1 MRGNRKV
8 SLRTLAAHLCREWR
22 ILLLIAVLCGAAAAV
37 YQTVRLWPKTKIEKS
52 ETQKN
57 QPTAKEKKTT
67 SFYEEEIR
75 RINSQITTRQE
86 YIADSIYTQL
96 DFSKVGLASVDLF
109 VFLDTDL
116 KPDASGQTEDLSAEE
131 KAALEQ
137 AEPEEGTELAEGM
150 EETEGT
156 EPAEGAEEETGGTEE
171 GLEGTEEETE
181 DSSDQEEDTSES
193 LRTTEPQDSTVSLR
207 RRRII
212 YRAYQ
217 RYINNMIDWT
227 ELAEKFETEPRYL
240 QELLKVTNENEILG
254 AMTISVRY
262 TDPEGADEILQ
273 YVIDALARY
282 PHSDLY
288 EAGNFEIHYKNRIKR
303 YHIDAVNYKLLNR
316 RVSELNSLMQTKDSF
331 QTNINKNR
339 ASSSG
344 SSVHA
349 LSKKAVLKSAV
360 KYGAAGAA
368 GSLIVAAVLFV
379 FYLLSRS
386 AVLSG
391 REINEVYGFDR
402 IAVMPVKD
410 AGKLRGLDR
419 AAAALDASCLSSSN
433 MKDGCKVA
441 DANLKALAEENEQ
454 IALIGDCTPERL
466 SEVADLIGEVGTGGY
481 TLRAISDLN
490 SNAASLEALRE
501 CSSVVIASEVRK
513 STYRNTD
520 DLLATVRSYRKP
532 VVGSIVLC

>member
-52 ETQKN
+52 ETEKS

-96 DFSKVGLASVDLF
+96 DFSKVGLASVDMF

-116 KPDASGQTEDLSAEE
+116 NPDDSGQTGDLTAEE
-131 KAALEQ
+131 KAAQEETET
-137 AEPEEGTELAEGM
+137 AEGTELAEETDGP
-150 EETEGT
+150 EQTEGT
-156 EPAEGAEEETGGTEE
+156 EQAEGTEEGLEETEE

-181 DSSDQEEDTSES
+181 ETDDSSEQTEDISES
-193 LRTTEPQDSTVSLR
+193 VLITEPQDSTVSLR

-217 RYINNMIDWT
+217 RYISNMIDWT

-240 QELLKVTNENEILG
+240 QELLKVTNENETLG

-339 ASSSG
+339 ASTSG

-349 LSKKAVLKSAV
+349 LSK
-360 KYGAAGAA
+360 
-368 GSLIVAAVLFV
+368 
-379 FYLLSRS
+379 
-386 AVLSG
+386 
-391 REINEVYGFDR
+391 
-402 IAVMPVKD
+402 
-410 AGKLRGLDR
+410 
-419 AAAALDASCLSSSN
+419 
-433 MKDGCKVA
+433 
-441 DANLKALAEENEQ
+441 
-454 IALIGDCTPERL
+454 
-466 SEVADLIGEVGTGGY
+466 
-481 TLRAISDLN
+481 
-490 SNAASLEALRE
+490 
-501 CSSVVIASEVRK
+501 
-513 STYRNTD
+513 
-520 DLLATVRSYRKP
+520 
-532 VVGSIVLC
+532 

>member
-22 ILLLIAVLCGAAAAV
+22 ILLLIAVLCGAAATV
-37 YQTVRLWPKTKIEKS
+37 YQTVHLWPKTKIEKS
-52 ETQKN
+52 EAQKN

-96 DFSKVGLASVDLF
+96 DFSKVGLASVDLLI
-109 VFLDTDL
+109 FLDTDL
-116 KPDASGQTEDLSAEE
+116 NPDASGQTGDLTAEE
-131 KAALEQ
+131 KEAQEETEAVEGTEQPEETEETEQPEETERTEERLEETGEETENNSEQ
-137 AEPEEGTELAEGM
+137 AE
-150 EETEGT
+150 
-156 EPAEGAEEETGGTEE
+156 
-171 GLEGTEEETE
+171 
-181 DSSDQEEDTSES
+181 DTSAS
-193 LRTTEPQDSTVSLR
+193 VWITEPQDSEVSLR

-212 YRAYQ
+212 YRSYQ
-217 RYINNMIDWT
+217 RYIKNMIDWT
-227 ELAEKFETEPRYL
+227 ELAEKYETEPRYL
-240 QELLKVTNENEILG
+240 QELIIVTNANEALG

-262 TDPEGADEILQ
+262 TDPDGADEILQ
-273 YVIDALARY
+273 YVIDAIEKY
-282 PHSDLY
+282 PHSDLS
-288 EAGNFEIHYKNRIKR
+288 EVGSFEVRYKNRSKR
-303 YHIDAVNYKLLNR
+303 YHIDTVNYKLLNT

-339 ASSSG
+339 GSSSPL
-344 SSVHA
+344 SVRA
-349 LSKKAVLKSAV
+349 LSKKDVLKTAV
-360 KYGAAGAA
+360 KYGVAGAA
-368 GSLIVAAVLFV
+368 GSLVLAAVLFV

-391 REINEVYGFDR
+391 RELNDVYGFDR

-410 AGKLRGLDR
+410 IGKLRGFDR
-419 AAAALDASCLSSSN
+419 AAAAIDACGRTSSN

-441 DANLKALAEENEQ
+441 DVNLKTLTEKDEQ

-466 SEVADLIGEVGTGGY
+466 SEVADLISEAGTGQY

-501 CSSVVIASEVRK
+501 CSSVVIAAEVRK

-532 VVGSIVLC
+532 VAGSIVLC